1 MVVELLSR
9 IRSLAVPKA
18 KQNYISVGKAC
29 TEMRMDSVSMQIAAD
44 AANAQAEAL
53 VRKLEVPILNFG

>member
-1 MVVELLSR
+1 
-9 IRSLAVPKA
+9 VPKA
-18 KQNYISVGKAC
+18 KQNYISVEIAC

-53 VRKLEVPILNFG
+53 VRKVEVPILNFG